1 MSLTII
7 ILYYITMCWQFQQ
20 RDGRCK
26 KLNNDGSNG
35 GEGEQVTM
43 KGRVAI

>member
-7 ILYYITMCWQFQQ
+7 IMYYITMCWQFQQ

-35 GEGEQVTM
+35 GEGGAIM
-43 KGRVAI
+43 KGRDAI